1 MASTG
6 SSPSITLG
14 LIATISL
21 HIAWLRTSKSLNAMN
36 LRHLAIVRL
45 AAGFFAFHSAS
56 ATLHAASYF
65 VGPKTCQECHK
76 SEYEVW
82 EKSKH
87 STSFGTLHRA
97 SKVADILAAA
107 GGDRNVRRNAICTQ
121 CHYTME
127 QADPGATATARS
139 AVSCES
145 CHGAAS
151 DWVKIHNDYGGPGV
165 KRETEPVAHKTERIN
180 KSVAAGMLRPGSL
193 YDLASNCLNCHSLA
207 RASVDGATIGKM
219 IAAGHP
225 VSPDYELVKYSQGS
239 VRHRFY
245 PPDTSL
251 NAPLKPDE
259 LARLFVTGRAAMLVT
274 ASAALTKSDNAT
286 FKDAI
291 QKQVANARAALN
303 AVKSVPEAAAL
314 VAAPTEANARKLV
327 EAIATKDLTAE
338 VGSLLPAPADYK

>member
-1 MASTG
+1 
-6 SSPSITLG
+6 
-14 LIATISL
+14 
-21 HIAWLRTSKSLNAMN
+21 MN
-36 LRHLAIVRL
+36 LRPLAILRL
-45 AAGFFAFHSAS
+45 ATLFSAISSAS
-56 ATLHAASYF
+56 ILHAASHY

-82 EKSKH
+82 EKTKH
-87 STSFGTLHRA
+87 STSFGTLHRNA
-97 SKVADILAAA
+97 KYRDIVTAV
-107 GGDRNVRRNAICTQ
+107 GGEANPRRNTLCTQ
-121 CHYTME
+121 CHYTLE
-127 QADPGATATARS
+127 QANPSATAVAQS

-165 KRETEPVAHKTERIN
+165 KREAEPAAHKTERIN

-225 VSPDYELVKYSQGS
+225 INPDYELVKYSQGT

-245 PPDTSL
+245 PPDTTV

-274 ASAALTKSDNAT
+274 ASAALSKSDNAT
-286 FKDAI
+286 YKETL
-291 QKQVANARAALN
+291 QKQVASATAALN